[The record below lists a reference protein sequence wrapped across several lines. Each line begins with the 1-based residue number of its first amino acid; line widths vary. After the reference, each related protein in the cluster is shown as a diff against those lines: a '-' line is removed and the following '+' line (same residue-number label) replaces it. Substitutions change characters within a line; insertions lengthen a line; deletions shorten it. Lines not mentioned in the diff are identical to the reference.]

1 MTRDI
6 VHDLVKNALIK
17 DGWRITH
24 DPFPIEFGLRKV
36 YADLGADK
44 LLGAEKGEQKIVVEI
59 KSFLGLSLI
68 TELERALG
76 QFVLYK
82 SWLVRSKPDRVL
94 FIALGQDIY
103 DELFRDIAGE
113 VLIEDYAL
121 KIIVVDME
129 REEIVRWIS

>member
-44 LLGAEKGEQKIVVEI
+44 LLGAEK
-59 KSFLGLSLI
+59 

-82 SWLVRSKPDRVL
+82 SWLARSKPERVL

>member
-1 MTRDI
+1 MIRDI
-6 VHDLVKNALIK
+6 VHDLVKNALLK
-17 DGWRITH
+17 DGWKITH
-24 DPFPIEFGLRKV
+24 DPFPIKFGIRKV
-36 YADLGADK
+36 FADLGAEK
-44 LLGAEKGEQKIVVEI
+44 LLAAEKGELKIVVEI

-76 QFVLYK
+76 QFIIYK
-82 SWLVRSKPDRVL
+82 SWLARSKPERVL
-94 FIALGQDIY
+94 YIALGRDIY

-129 REEIVRWIS
+129 REEIVRWIN